1 MGMGQGV
8 RAGLGYGGITCVV
21 QTQFSSSFSIFQ
33 LHRAPN
39 TIKTGS
45 KAIDNHCMK
54 STMSGE
60 IGEMVN
66 GFRQKRL
73 EEYFEIQELCDLSGV
88 ALSRTLLE
96 KGINCEFLE
105 SSAFLSLGKNFFP
118 SFIFAIYRVAGYFCR
133 CLISVYFCSFV
144 KNAEMK
150 I

>member
-1 MGMGQGV
+1 M
-8 RAGLGYGGITCVV
+8 
-21 QTQFSSSFSIFQ
+21 FFSIFQ

-96 KGINCEFLE
+96 KGINCKFLE
-105 SSAFLSLGKNFFP
+105 SSGLSFSDSREKFLP
-118 SFIFAIYRVAGYFCR
+118 IFLLCQYTI
-133 CLISVYFCSFV
+133 
-144 KNAEMK
+144 
-150 I
+150 

>member
-1 MGMGQGV
+1 MPYFTV
-8 RAGLGYGGITCVV
+8 PLTKLN
-21 QTQFSSSFSIFQ
+21 FSSIFQ

-73 EEYFEIQELCDLSGV
+73 QEYFEIQELCDLSGV
-88 ALSRTLLE
+88 ALSRSLLE
-96 KGINCEFLE
+96 KGMNRKFLE
-105 SSAFLSLGKNFFP
+105 LLGLSFSDFREKFLPICHLSQF
-118 SFIFAIYRVAGYFCR
+118 
-133 CLISVYFCSFV
+133 SV
-144 KNAEMK
+144 
-150 I
+150 